1 MGRRRAPHRTGIT
14 PSKRPFEA
22 DPSRSMTDRVGH
34 LCWSSAPFH
43 TCRPV
48 RRGCRRGG
56 QSVHHARLPARAD
69 PGRRQRPPAGQG
81 HPVWLR
87 AGQGGPVRRC
97 RALRR
102 RHRSTADTGAAAGRR
117 PSRAIT
123 PDQVAGELAGIV
135 ADLYRRLSCHRVAI
149 KLVDRCAPELP
160 DLAQVW
166 FGTARTAQVGA
177 MQEYLTRRHDT
188 GTLTLP
194 GPVDLVAR
202 TVVELCALWAVHCHF
217 DPAPTPPGVPPGASP
232 FDDATVAATLAA
244 FITRA
249 TTPRPAARSETPA

>member
-1 MGRRRAPHRTGIT
+1 MPVDRFAAVVDAAARVFITHGYQRAQIQDVANALRLGKGTLYGYAQGKAALFAAAVRYADGIEALPT
-14 PSKRPFEA
+14 PA
-22 DPSRSMTDRVGH
+22 Q
-34 LCWSSAPFH
+34 L
-43 TCRPV
+43 PV
-48 RRGCRRGG
+48 
-56 QSVHHARLPARAD
+56 AALE
-69 PGRRQRPPAGQG
+69 
-81 HPVWLR
+81 LT
-87 AGQGGPVRRC
+87 
-97 RALRR
+97 RALS
-102 RHRSTADTGAAAGRR
+102 HPD
-117 PSRAIT
+117 RAIT